1 MSEAR
6 GIRNGVDVD
15 ELLEL
20 ATVTA
25 STDPDRTAAFAERV
39 VGLLNDGS
47 LVLMVSIG
55 HQVGLFDAMAGLAP
69 ATSGQVAAAA
79 GLDERYVREWLAAMT
94 TGGVVRY
101 EPADRTYALPP
112 EHAASL
118 TRAAG
123 PENLAVQAQF
133 LPMLASVE
141 PSLLECFRTG
151 GGVPYAEYHQFHRL
165 MAEDSA
171 AVHDAA
177 LLDTVVPLVP
187 GLAER
192 LRAGLDVA
200 DVGCGSGH
208 AINLLAQAFPAS
220 RFVGYDLAED
230 AVAAARRE
238 AASLGLANARFE
250 VRDVAELA
258 EADAFD
264 LVTAFDAI
272 HDQAHPARVLAAVS
286 RALRPD
292 GTFLMVDVRAS
303 SNVEDNLDHPLGT
316 FLYTVS
322 TMHCMTVS
330 LALDGDGLGTMWGEQ
345 VARRMLADAGF
356 GEVDVLLVEEDILNA
371 YYVARKG
378 GR

>member
-1 MSEAR
+1 MS
-6 GIRNGVDVD
+6 GQ
-15 ELLEL
+15 
-20 ATVTA
+20 TVAPTI
-25 STDPDRTAAFAERV
+25 DPDHTAAFAERV
-39 VGLLNDGS
+39 VGLLNDGG
-47 LVLMVSIG
+47 LVLMISIG

-69 ATSGQVAAAA
+69 SASGEIAAAT

-101 EPADRTYALPP
+101 DPAGRTYALPP

-123 PENLAVQAQF
+123 HENLAVQTQF
-133 LPMLASVE
+133 LPMLAGVE
-141 PSLLECFRTG
+141 RSLVECFRTG
-151 GGVPYAEYHQFHRL
+151 GGVPYAEYHRFHQL

-177 LLDTVVPLVP
+177 LLDGVVPLVP

-192 LRAGLDVA
+192 LAAGVDVA

-208 AINLLAQAFPAS
+208 AVNLLAMAYPAS
-220 RFVGYDLAED
+220 RFVGFDFSED
-230 AVAAARRE
+230 AIAAARRE
-238 AASLGLANARFE
+238 ATSLGIANARFE
-250 VRDVAELA
+250 VRDVADLVEV
-258 EADAFD
+258 EAFD
-264 LVTAFDAI
+264 VVTAFDAI
-272 HDQAHPARVLAAVS
+272 HDQAHPARVLAGVS
-286 RALRPD
+286 RALRPG

-330 LALDGDGLGTMWGEQ
+330 LALDGDGLGTMWGER
-345 VARRMLADAGF
+345 VARRMLAEAGF
-356 GEVDVLLVEEDILNA
+356 AEVDVLHVDEDVLNA

-378 GR
+378 EADRPSRLAPAAGRGR